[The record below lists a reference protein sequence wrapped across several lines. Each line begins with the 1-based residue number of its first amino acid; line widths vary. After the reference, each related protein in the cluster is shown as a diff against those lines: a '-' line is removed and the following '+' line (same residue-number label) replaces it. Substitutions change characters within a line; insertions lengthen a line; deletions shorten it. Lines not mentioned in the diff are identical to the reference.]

1 MGGFLYKGFFER
13 REGNGLETASFAIAP
28 IVFFLFLEIWESTLV
43 HANAIAITMAMAM
56 GGFNLQFDTIIIIN
70 YQQSIGFIGNRVI
83 LSDLIK
89 FILQFK

>member
-28 IVFFLFLEIWESTLV
+28 IVFFLFLESTLV

-70 YQQSIGFIGNRVI
+70 YQQSVGFIGNRVI

>member
-1 MGGFLYKGFFER
+1 M
-13 REGNGLETASFAIAP
+13 
-28 IVFFLFLEIWESTLV
+28 

-70 YQQSIGFIGNRVI
+70 YQQSVGFIGNRVI

-89 FILQFK
+89 FIL